1 METVKTLA
9 KIAIGKLNEYGNPI
23 KTSVHMNISEDYKIM
38 VMMIDSKMAE
48 LKLLLQTVDPMTKK
62 QHEIASEVGDEIV
75 ELLNGE
81 LKTLCKEIRDKVP
94 DDQPQIL
101 DTLKKEHKELF
112 ETRVPEMQRI
122 VRLLRA

>member
-81 LKTLCKEIRDKVP
+81 LKNMCKKIMDKVP
-94 DDQPQIL
+94 DNQPQMM
-101 DTLKKEHKELF
+101 DTLKKEHRKLF
-112 ETRVPEMQRI
+112 EDRVSEIQ
-122 VRLLRA
+122 